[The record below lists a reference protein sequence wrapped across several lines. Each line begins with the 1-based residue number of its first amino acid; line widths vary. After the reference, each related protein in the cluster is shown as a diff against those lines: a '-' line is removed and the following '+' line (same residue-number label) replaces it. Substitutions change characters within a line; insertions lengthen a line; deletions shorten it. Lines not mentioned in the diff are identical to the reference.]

1 MREYR
6 ADLHTHTVLSP
17 CGDLEMSARNIISA
31 ATERG
36 IDILGITD
44 HNSTLNSQLIRNMA
58 EKEGVFVLT
67 GAEVTTREEI
77 HCLCFL
83 EHLSE
88 LEEFQKWIEEN
99 ITRIPNSPQK
109 FGYQVVIDEEENI
122 IDEVEY
128 LLIMSLS
135 KTIDE
140 VERKVHELNGL
151 FIPAHV
157 DRPVN
162 SILSQLGFFPPVV
175 KYDAI
180 EITPYS
186 EFEALSREHPV
197 ISSLPYIRSSD
208 SHFLHN
214 VGKVSTVFYLNEM
227 SFSEIRMALKG
238 ERGRRVI
245 HS

>member
-1 MREYR
+1 MRVYR

-17 CGDLEMSARNIISA
+17 CGDLEMSARNIINA
-31 ATERG
+31 ALEKG
-36 IDILGITD
+36 IEILGITD
-44 HNSTLNSQLIRNMA
+44 HNSTLNSQLIKMMA
-58 EKEGVFVLT
+58 EKEGLFVLT

-83 EHLSE
+83 EHGSE
-88 LEEFQKWIEEN
+88 LEEFQEWIEKN
-99 ITRIPNSPQK
+99 ITRIPNSPQR
-109 FGYQVVIDEEENI
+109 FGYQVVIDEEDNI

-162 SILSQLGFFPPVV
+162 SILSQLGFFPPLV

-180 EITPYS
+180 EVTPYV
-186 EFEALSREHPV
+186 EFDELRIEHPL
-197 ISSLPYIRSSD
+197 IGTLPYVRSSD

-214 VGKVSTVFYLNEM
+214 VGKVSTGFYLNEM

-238 ERGRRVI
+238 ERGRKVI
-245 HS
+245 H

>member
-1 MREYR
+1 MKVYR

-17 CGDLEMSARNIISA
+17 CGDLEMSARNIIDA
-31 ATERG
+31 AIEKG
-36 IDILGITD
+36 IEILGITD
-44 HNSTLNSQLIRNMA
+44 HNSTLNSQLIKKMA
-58 EKEGVFVLT
+58 ERDGLLVLT

-83 EHLSE
+83 EHPGE
-88 LEEFQKWIEEN
+88 LEEFQKWIEEY
-99 ITRIPNSPQK
+99 ITRIPNSPQR
-109 FGYQVVIDEEENI
+109 FGYQVVIDEEDNI

-128 LLIMSLS
+128 LLIMSLT

-140 VERKVHELNGL
+140 VEKKVHELNGL

-186 EFEALSREHPV
+186 EFETLSRKHPV

-214 VGKVSTVFYLNEM
+214 VGKVSTGFYLNEM

-238 ERGRRVI
+238 EGGRKVI
-245 HS
+245 H

>member
-1 MREYR
+1 MRVYR

-17 CGDLEMSARNIISA
+17 CGDLEMSARNIIDA
-31 ATERG
+31 ALEKG
-36 IDILGITD
+36 IEILGITD
-44 HNSTLNSQLIRNMA
+44 HNSTLNSQLIKRMG
-58 EKEGVFVLT
+58 EEQGLFVLT

-83 EHLSE
+83 ENPDE
-88 LEEFQKWIEEN
+88 LDEFQSWIEEN
-99 ITRIPNSPQK
+99 ITRIPNSPQR
-109 FGYQVVIDEEENI
+109 FGYQVVVDEEDNI
-122 IDEVEY
+122 VDEIEY

-140 VERKVHELNGL
+140 VERRVHELNGL

-162 SILSQLGFFPPVV
+162 SILSQLGFFPPGVR
-175 KYDAI
+175 YDAV
-180 EITPYS
+180 EITPYT
-186 EFEALSREHPV
+186 EFEELCRKHPAIGNLS
-197 ISSLPYIRSSD
+197 YIRSSD

-214 VGKVSTVFYLNEM
+214 VGKTSTGFYLLEP
-227 SFSEIRMALKG
+227 SFKEIRKALAG
-238 ERGRRVI
+238 VEGRKVV